1 VSIGKKRFFLEKL
14 FWVFNFEK
22 KSMAVANIL
31 GQGRRGKENI
41 PDIPNSL
48 IYEVMDGQPIY
59 YKGYKD
65 VLDGTKNQAEI
76 MGISGLQGIIIS
88 YLVELIFSKIGSKQ
102 YRILFNEIGV
112 HINHNQ
118 NLASDIGI
126 YDRKLVTPEKI
137 NTRYIDVPAKVF
149 LEVDIKADVEDLG
162 ETGYIRNKTQ
172 QLLEFGAEKVI
183 WVLTKP
189 KVVITATPDGKWA
202 FSEWDFDVEILDGH
216 AFNIGHYLNEEGIN
230 TEIH

>member
-1 VSIGKKRFFLEKL
+1 
-14 FWVFNFEK
+14 
-22 KSMAVANIL
+22 MAVVNIL
-31 GQGRRGKENI
+31 GQSRKGKESL
-41 PDIPNSL
+41 PDIPDSL
-48 IYEVMDGQPIY
+48 VYEVLDGLPIY

-65 VLDGTKNQAEI
+65 VLVGTKNYEEI

-126 YDRKLVTPEKI
+126 YDKKLVTPDKI
-137 NTRYIDVPAKVF
+137 NTQYIDVPAKVF
-149 LEVDIKADVEDLG
+149 LEVDIKADVEDIG

-172 QLLEFGAEKVI
+172 QLLEFGSEKVI
-183 WVLTKP
+183 WVLSKP
-189 KVVITATPDGKWA
+189 KMVITATPDGKWA
-202 FSEWDFDVEILDGH
+202 FSEWDSNVEILDGH
-216 AFNIGHYLNEEGIN
+216 VFNIGSYLKEEGIN
-230 TEIH
+230 TEIQ